1 MQDRFV
7 GDIGDFG
14 KYGLL
19 RAICGIAPRAEPK
32 RSLGV
37 VWYVPDD
44 ATVEKTSDGH
54 GQDVGYLFDSRMRS
68 KLRRCDCVLY
78 DRLKEIVSENR
89 CLAAVDQRKILGS
102 EADREVSFYSA
113 QLPRDRQE
121 RERWVGDAVETVR
134 GKDIIF
140 CDPDTGL
147 VPKSKRGNSPQHVLA
162 SEIESFLETAR
173 SSTVVV
179 YQYLYPG
186 TRKSQIDNW
195 RRLKASIDGCDM
207 TVVGFTQRG
216 ADNFKHALVVA
227 RRAADSV
234 IEQRLDDLVETSP
247 RRNHFKREVL

>member
-44 ATVEKTSDGH
+44 VTVEKTSDGH
-54 GQDVGYLFDSRMRS
+54 GQDVGYLFDTRMRS
-68 KLRRCDCVLY
+68 KLRGCDCVLY

-89 CLAAVDQRKILGS
+89 CLAEIKRRRILGS

-113 QLPRDRQE
+113 QLRRDRHQ
-121 RERWVGDAVETVR
+121 RQGWVGDAVETVR

-140 CDPDTGL
+140 CDPDIGL
-147 VPKSKRGNSPQHVLA
+147 VPKSSRGNSTRHVHG
-162 SEIESFLETAR
+162 SEIASFLETAR

-186 TRKSQIDNW
+186 TRRSQIDNW
-195 RRLKASIDGCDM
+195 CRLKESIDGCAM
-207 TVVGFTQRG
+207 TVVGFTQSG

-227 RRAADSV
+227 RRASDSV

-247 RRNHFKREVL
+247 WRNHFKREVL

>member
-44 ATVEKTSDGH
+44 DTVEKASDGH
-54 GQDVGYLFDSRMRS
+54 GQDVGYLFDTRMQA

-89 CLAAVDQRKILGS
+89 CLAEIKRREVLGS
-102 EADREVSFYSA
+102 EADREVCFCFNS
-113 QLPRDRQE
+113 LPRDRQQ

-147 VPKSKRGNSPQHVLA
+147 VPQSSRGNSPQHVLA
-162 SEIESFLETAR
+162 SEISSFLETAR

-179 YQYLYPG
+179 YQYLHPG
-186 TRKSQIDNW
+186 TRDSQLDNW
-195 RRLKASIDGCDM
+195 RRLKESVNDCDM

-234 IEQRLDDLVETSP
+234 LEQRLDDLVETSP
-247 RRNHFKREVL
+247 WRNHFKHEVL

>member
-54 GQDVGYLFDSRMRS
+54 GQDVGYLFDSRRRS
-68 KLRRCDCVLY
+68 KLRGCDCVLY

-121 RERWVGDAVETVR
+121 RERWVGDAVETVS

-179 YQYLYPG
+179 Y
-186 TRKSQIDNW
+186 
-195 RRLKASIDGCDM
+195 
-207 TVVGFTQRG
+207 
-216 ADNFKHALVVA
+216 
-227 RRAADSV
+227 
-234 IEQRLDDLVETSP
+234 
-247 RRNHFKREVL
+247 